1 MDRIRA
7 QRIRHRV
14 LEALQEVGEAED
26 VSFSLGRGTFTRG
39 YVSMKMTAAD
49 VLTDGTVL
57 DPERVAFT
65 TYAAN
70 YNLDPLDL
78 DKEFTWNGR
87 TYRITGLS
95 QRRSRYPIGVER
107 EDGRKIKMSA
117 QLVVD
122 SLVRSGQ

>member
-49 VLTDGTVL
+49 VLTDGTV
-57 DPERVAFT
+57 
-65 TYAAN
+65 
-70 YNLDPLDL
+70 
-78 DKEFTWNGR
+78 
-87 TYRITGLS
+87 
-95 QRRSRYPIGVER
+95 
-107 EDGRKIKMSA
+107 
-117 QLVVD
+117 
-122 SLVRSGQ
+122 